1 MQIESCMDTPPR
13 KSRLFHSEVE
23 TAFSFHPL
31 FVTTDGRATVTGVC
45 GSLYCAV
52 VPTFDSKRRSMNLY
66 NTRSTMRWW

>member
-31 FVTTDGRATVTGVC
+31 FVTTDRNPPMTDVQ
-45 GSLYCAV
+45 
-52 VPTFDSKRRSMNLY
+52 P
-66 NTRSTMRWW
+66 